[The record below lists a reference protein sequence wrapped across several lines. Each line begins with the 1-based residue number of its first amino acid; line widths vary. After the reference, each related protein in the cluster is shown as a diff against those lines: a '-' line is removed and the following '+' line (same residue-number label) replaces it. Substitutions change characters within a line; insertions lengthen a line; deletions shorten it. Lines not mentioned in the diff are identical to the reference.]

1 MALHRLQS
9 LGSPRGQSLPHALR
23 ARCQEICTPKGPD
36 ALPLT
41 SVLRADILLSDE
53 HLPGE
58 QVLRR
63 SFFGINDVVS
73 PNQVVA
79 TKASVLSIT
88 SANPA
93 TTELE
98 PELHQSVNQVQIRK
112 SSAVR

>member
-1 MALHRLQS
+1 
-9 LGSPRGQSLPHALR
+9 
-23 ARCQEICTPKGPD
+23 
-36 ALPLT
+36 
-41 SVLRADILLSDE
+41 LLSDE

-98 PELHQSVNQVQIRK
+98 PELLQSVNQVQIRN
-112 SSAVR
+112 SSAVRIDERLFVGRDGDAARATGSHLHTLLHLVTQS